1 MIYIKEYIQSSADNE
16 KNTSSFLILCF
27 GIVIFRLVRKNCIVK
42 NEKWIVFPNLD
53 TLIRSL
59 NVKNDVYNAKMKNI
73 EDKVP
78 DITNLA
84 TNTTLNTKTNEVKG
98 KMPIITNSATTAALI
113 TKINEVKKKVGN
125 I

>member
-1 MIYIKEYIQSSADNE
+1 MIYFKEYIQSSADNE

>member
-59 NVKNDVYNAKMKNI
+59 NVKNDVHNATMKNI

-113 TKINEVKKKVGN
+113 TKINEVEKKVGN

>member
-1 MIYIKEYIQSSADNE
+1 M
-16 KNTSSFLILCF
+16 
-27 GIVIFRLVRKNCIVK
+27 K

-59 NVKNDVYNAKMKNI
+59 NVKNDVHNATMKNI

-84 TNTTLNTKTNEVKG
+84 TNTTLNTKANEVKG

>member
-1 MIYIKEYIQSSADNE
+1 
-16 KNTSSFLILCF
+16 
-27 GIVIFRLVRKNCIVK
+27 
-42 NEKWIVFPNLD
+42 
-53 TLIRSL
+53 
-59 NVKNDVYNAKMKNI
+59 MKNI

-98 KMPIITNSATTAALI
+98 KMRIITNSATTAALI

>member
-1 MIYIKEYIQSSADNE
+1 M
-16 KNTSSFLILCF
+16 
-27 GIVIFRLVRKNCIVK
+27 K

-84 TNTTLNTKTNEVKG
+84 TNTTLNTKANEVKG

>member
-16 KNTSSFLILCF
+16 KNTSSFFILCF

-59 NVKNDVYNAKMKNI
+59 NVKNDVHNATMKNI

-84 TNTTLNTKTNEVKG
+84 TNTTLNTKANEVKG